1 MKKRKKK
8 KRIISEER
16 RLMQG
21 WVFDLAYR
29 LMDDHMMTRSSAL
42 KLAYL
47 NRKLLGMLGR
57 GTVSFLYKKA
67 DGTLR
72 RAYGTLRADLI
83 PLKPKNPNMVKE
95 YDDSIKT
102 FVYYDTERGSFR
114 CFRACSLLRIY
125 GFTILDNKSKPQQQ

>member
-8 KRIISEER
+8 MSDER

-47 NRKLLGMLGR
+47 NRKLLGMLGQ
-57 GTVSFLYKKA
+57 GEVHFLYRKG

-72 RAYGTLRADLI
+72 RATGTLRSDLI
-83 PLKPKNPNMVKE
+83 PLKPKNPNRVKF
-95 YDDSIKT
+95 YDDSIKS
-102 FVYYDTERGSFR
+102 FVYYDTETGGFR
-114 CFRACSLLRIY
+114 SFRACSLLRIY

>member
-1 MKKRKKK
+1 
-8 KRIISEER
+8 
-16 RLMQG
+16 
-21 WVFDLAYR
+21 
-29 LMDDHMMTRSSAL
+29 MDDHMMTRSSAL

-102 FVYYDTERGSFR
+102 FVYYDTVRGSFR
-114 CFRACSLLRIY
+114 SFRACSLLRIY